1 MLNGPVF
8 RPVISVVRPAPD
20 GRSIEV
26 TLDLDGWIADAVA
39 EVDDDDGLLV
49 AACRATCV
57 AVAQFLP
64 GSVHVEIAFVQHLQE
79 QGDGPEVVLV
89 GVELID
95 AGPDGPEELL
105 GVCRVRH
112 DLQVAAV
119 RATLDALGRRL
130 SPYVPD

>member
-1 MLNGPVF
+1 MNGPVF

-39 EVDDDDGLLV
+39 DVEDDDLLG

-64 GSVHVEIAFVQHLQE
+64 GSVQVEIAFVQHLHE
-79 QGDGPEVVLV
+79 QGEGPEVVLV
-89 GVELID
+89 GVELVD

-112 DLQVAAV
+112 DRQVAAV